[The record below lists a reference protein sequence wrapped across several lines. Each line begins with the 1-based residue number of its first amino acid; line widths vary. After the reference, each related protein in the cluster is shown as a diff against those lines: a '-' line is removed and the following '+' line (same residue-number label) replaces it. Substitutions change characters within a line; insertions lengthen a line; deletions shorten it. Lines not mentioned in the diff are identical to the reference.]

1 MSQEG
6 EQEQS
11 DRKKYEFRKVIE
23 DLKNYD
29 GSGTQLV
36 TIYVPD
42 DRQISDV
49 VTHVTQEHSEAAT
62 SSPNRPGRPSRTP

>member
-6 EQEQS
+6 EQETS

-23 DLKNYD
+23 DLKNFE

-36 TIYVPD
+36 TIYIPE
-42 DRQISDV
+42 DR
-49 VTHVTQEHSEAAT
+49 
-62 SSPNRPGRPSRTP
+62 